1 MDAIATCLEDAD
13 FANPALKCLQAL
25 SYSSCNDALLGQL
38 MPSLCQMLSTSANP
52 DPVLRLLGNMVT
64 NDCND
69 SQALQSGL
77 VPAALGVFFCNERD
91 VARFE
96 DNDGTK
102 HCLALRIL
110 ASLSSSPAFDHVF
123 CSSGMTQVRSSL
135 PYRMSQPS
143 AFTLVSTRCFAKS
156 LVSARGFPVSWP
168 PAYCAT

>member
-1 MDAIATCLEDAD
+1 V
-13 FANPALKCLQAL
+13 NPALKCLQAL

-38 MPSLCQMLSTSANP
+38 MPSLCQMLSTSADP

-69 SQALQSGL
+69 SQALQCGL
-77 VPAALGVFFCNERD
+77 VPAALRVFFCNERD

-135 PYRMSQPS
+135 PCCMSRPS
-143 AFTLVSTRCFAKS
+143 AFTLCFHQVLCEVFSIGERVSCELA
-156 LVSARGFPVSWP
+156 ARILRNMSIHSE
-168 PAYCAT
+168 